1 MNRIESFTS
10 LYNSESTVNA
20 YQSILKRYFNFIEA
34 NCDEYFDQD
43 RDFEQDV
50 RSFYTAIKNR
60 PPKTTRMYLSVIKT
74 FYEDNDLELSSKF
87 WNRLKRANGTS
98 RVITQDRIPTREEL
112 VQILNQMPLR
122 ARALFL
128 MMRARVG

>member
-1 MNRIESFTS
+1 MNRIKSFTS

-43 RDFEQDV
+43 RDYEADV
-50 RSFYTAIKNR
+50 RSFYAAIKSR

-87 WNRLKRANGTS
+87 WNRLKRP
-98 RVITQDRIPTREEL
+98 Q
-112 VQILNQMPLR
+112 
-122 ARALFL
+122 LFQK
-128 MMRARVG
+128 